1 MDLNRLSLGEK
12 LLGVCALAL
21 FILSFVGFWAKIEV
35 SGAGELEA
43 FGVETTQR
51 FNAWDAYGFL
61 VKLGLIVALI
71 AFVLVVVRAVG
82 ANINLPMPWGTVYL
96 VLAGITLIAMLLAVL
111 IGPSEEGSGSFFGVS
126 VEISRG
132 LGTFIGAILAL
143 GMAAGAW
150 LANSAE
156 GSAAPASAMPTTP
169 TTPTTPPPTSGPT
182 PPAP

>member
-1 MDLNRLSLGEK
+1 MGA
-12 LLGVCALAL
+12 CALVL
-21 FILSFVGFWAKIEV
+21 FILSFLKIWAKVEV
-35 SGAGELEA
+35 SGAGELDA
-43 FGVETTQR
+43 FGIDTTQR
-51 FNAWDAYGFL
+51 FSAWDAYGIL
-61 VKLGLIVALI
+61 VKIGIILA
-71 AFVLVVVRAVG
+71 LVVFALVVARA
-82 ANINLPMPWGTVYL
+82 ANMDLPVPWGTTYL
-96 VLAGITLIAMLLAVL
+96 ALSGVTLLAMLLAVL
-111 IGPSEEGSGSFFGVS
+111 IGPDESGSGSFLGVS